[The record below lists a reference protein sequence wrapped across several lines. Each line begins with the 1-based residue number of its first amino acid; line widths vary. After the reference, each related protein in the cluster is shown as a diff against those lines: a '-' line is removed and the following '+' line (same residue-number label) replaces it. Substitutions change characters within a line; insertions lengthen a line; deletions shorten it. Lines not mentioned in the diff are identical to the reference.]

1 MLIHIAIG
9 DAYGAG
15 FEFAPRAKI
24 DAHNDGAG
32 YVVHELGI
40 PAGHYTD
47 DTQMSIA
54 IAELLLRDAPPD
66 APACA
71 QAFVRAYQRDPRGGY
86 SRGFGQLLSEVADG
100 AELLRRI
107 HPGSVRNGAAMRSV
121 PLSLIDDVV
130 TLRRVAREQASV
142 THDSPEGRASS
153 EVVGLMSH
161 ALLRRTTRVD
171 ALAAM
176 VAAQTGFQLRD
187 DWQGEVAVD
196 AIETL
201 HAVHTALV
209 ATRSMGDLLRSCV
222 AFGGDTDSVAAIAL
236 GLASLSHE
244 FVDDL
249 PASLHAGLE
258 NAAYGRDW
266 LDALDARLVARYPL
280 LGGVRAGRLPAQVAT
295 PSHGKP

>member
-54 IAELLLRDAPPD
+54 IAELLLSDAPPD

-71 QAFVRAYQRDPRGGY
+71 DAFVRAYRRDPRGGY

-107 HPGSVRNGAAMRSV
+107 HPGSIRNGAAMRSV
-121 PLSLIDDVV
+121 PLGLIDDIDAM
-130 TLRRVAREQASV
+130 RRVAREQAAV
-142 THDSPEGRASS
+142 THDSPEGRLSS
-153 EVVGLMSH
+153 EVVALMSH
-161 ALLRRTTRVD
+161 ALLRGTTRVGG
-171 ALAAM
+171 LAAM
-176 VAAQTGFQLRD
+176 VSAHTGLQLRH
-187 DWQGEVAVD
+187 DWHGEVAVD
-196 AIETL
+196 ALETL
-201 HAVHTALV
+201 HAVHTALA
-209 ATRSMGDLLRSCV
+209 ATRSMRELLRACV

-236 GLASLSHE
+236 GLASLSDE

-258 NAAYGRDW
+258 NSAYGRDW
-266 LDALDARLVARYPL
+266 LAALDAQLAARYPL
-280 LGGVRAGRLPAQVAT
+280 LGGVT
-295 PSHGKP
+295 